1 MRPILIASILALGL
15 LVAPVALA
23 AKGGDHGAPAG
34 VAAKAQ
40 DPQGDGNATSHRSSA
55 LSALLS
61 AMENVRDGCRDT
73 TVDHANQTQAEHRSW
88 AHCIRD
94 GYHALFESIHW
105 RHHEAK
111 AARLDAKLAKGD

>member
-1 MRPILIASILALGL
+1 MRTILLASILALGL
-15 LVAPVALA
+15 LAAPVAFA
-23 AKGGDHGAPAG
+23 ARGGDHGAPSG
-34 VAAKAQ
+34 VADK
-40 DPQGDGNATSHRSSA
+40 PQASDHAAGNATHAGPLAS
-55 LSALLS
+55 LLA
-61 AMENVRDGCRDT
+61 AMEGVRDGCRDT
-73 TVDHANQTQAEHRSW
+73 TVDHANMTGAETRSW